1 MFSSNILWWIVF
13 LALLAWF
20 SALMLTKRR
29 RIDWLYFFGGMLFGF
44 YFDYLSFTNGYYS
57 YPSFYGVAI
66 AGIPLAMT
74 IAEGFAIV
82 ITMDIFERASTF
94 LKIK

>member
-1 MFSSNILWWIVF
+1 MFSGEILWWVVF

-20 SALMLTKRR
+20 LALIVTKRR
-29 RIDWLYFFGGMLFGF
+29 KIDWLYFLSGMVFGF

-57 YPSFYGVAI
+57 YPGFYGLTI

-82 ITMDIFERASTF
+82 ITMDIFERTSAF
-94 LKIK
+94 LRIK